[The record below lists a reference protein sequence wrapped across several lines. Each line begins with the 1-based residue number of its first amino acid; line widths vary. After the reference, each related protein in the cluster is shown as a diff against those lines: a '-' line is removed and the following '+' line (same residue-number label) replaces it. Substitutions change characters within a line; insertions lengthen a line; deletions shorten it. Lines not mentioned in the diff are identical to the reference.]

1 MSKKLLMKKTI
12 ERLTMNKSKTAIE
25 FIETLSSDEQDYIY
39 ELYNDMAVSDLID
52 LLFEYMPSDDIEAE
66 IKELREVEEYDGN

>member
-1 MSKKLLMKKTI
+1 
-12 ERLTMNKSKTAIE
+12 MNKPKTAIE
-25 FIETLSSDEQDYIY
+25 FIETLSSDEQEYIY
-39 ELYNDMAVSDLID
+39 DMYNDMAVSDLID

>member
-1 MSKKLLMKKTI
+1 
-12 ERLTMNKSKTAIE
+12 MNKPKTAIE
-25 FIETLSSDEQDYIY
+25 FIETLSSDEQEYIY
-39 ELYNDMAVSDLID
+39 EVYNDMAVSDLID

>member
-1 MSKKLLMKKTI
+1 MKKTI
-12 ERLTMNKSKTAIE
+12 ERLTMNKPKTAIE
-25 FIETLSSDEQDYIY
+25 FIETLSSDEQEYIY
-39 ELYNDMAVSDLID
+39 EVYNDMAVSDLID